1 MLGTR
6 PVVGFIVL
14 ALALACAL
22 TVSISP
28 DSAQARKRCGEVRAH
43 GATATVIVRHGR
55 IPCHKARRIVRNNF
69 LYAGPPVHGW
79 FCFTAH
85 GSPGHPPRHAGS
97 CAPSG
102 QDPDTARRSILI
114 R

>member
-1 MLGTR
+1 MVPVR
-6 PVVGFIVL
+6 PVVGLMVL

-28 DSAQARKRCGEVRAH
+28 DSAEARKRCGEVRAR
-43 GATATVIVRHGR
+43 GTGVTVIVRRGR
-55 IPCHKARRIVRNNF
+55 IPCRKARRIVRNNF
-69 LYAGPPVHGW
+69 LYAGPPVQGW

-85 GSPGHPPRHAGS
+85 GSPSHPPRHAGS
-97 CAPSG
+97 CAPEG